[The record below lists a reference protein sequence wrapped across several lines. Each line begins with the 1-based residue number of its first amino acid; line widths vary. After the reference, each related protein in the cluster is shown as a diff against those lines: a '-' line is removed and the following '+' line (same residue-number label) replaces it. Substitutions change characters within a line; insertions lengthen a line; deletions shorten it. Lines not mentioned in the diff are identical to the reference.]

1 MSFRMTAQATG
12 AMNQLQ
18 QQMDITA
25 HNLANSNT
33 TGYKERQVEFSEL
46 MSQHLNNL
54 TPAAQTGPRLTPDGI
69 REGIGARLGAV
80 NSNTQLGS
88 IQETDRDLDS
98 VLLNE
103 QHYFQVQVEENGQQE
118 IQYTRDGSFYLQPVA
133 NGTDMMLVTS
143 EGHPVQ
149 GTNGVIQF
157 SADQVDHLQIADN
170 GDIIVQRAGENE
182 VVGSLAITNIPM
194 SRSLETVGENRFR
207 VPEGIELEGIAQAVQ
222 GEDRMLQSG
231 ALEQSNVSTQEQMTQ
246 LISAQRAYQ
255 FNARTVTMSDQ
266 MQGLIN
272 QLR

>member
-157 SADQVDHLQIADN
+157 SADQVDHLQIAEN

-207 VPEGIELEGIAQAVQ
+207 VPEGIEIEGIAQAVQ